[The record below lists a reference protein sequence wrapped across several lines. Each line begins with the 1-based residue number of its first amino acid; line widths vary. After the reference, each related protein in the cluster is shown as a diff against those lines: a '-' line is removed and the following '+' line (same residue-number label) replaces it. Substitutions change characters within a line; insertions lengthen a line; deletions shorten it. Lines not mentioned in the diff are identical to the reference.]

1 MINVRDLIWV
11 LRFPLQEVSDW
22 VSLARPSHLDYGAVA
37 EVSLYV
43 AGGSCEASHSSIQPS
58 AWNKGSRKFT
68 CRKFTCKIL
77 RSPDP
82 CGVGCL
88 EDERR
93 VEKSAEGGIVKL
105 NDWID
110 ETVEVQFV
118 TRGKDGE
125 PQTITGRLESVG
137 DRGLMLYYDDTPRG
151 RVFFYPWHR
160 IEQVE
165 KLD

>member
-1 MINVRDLIWV
+1 M
-11 LRFPLQEVSDW
+11 
-22 VSLARPSHLDYGAVA
+22 VSLARSSQLDYGAVA

-43 AGGSCEASHSSIQPS
+43 AGGSCEVSHSSIHPS
-58 AWNKGSRKFT
+58 AWNRYSRKFIS
-68 CRKFTCKIL
+68 KIP

-82 CGVGCL
+82 CCVGCL

-93 VEKSAEGGIVKL
+93 VEKSTEGGDIVKL

-118 TRGKDGE
+118 TRGEDGE

>member
-1 MINVRDLIWV
+1 VRGIRI
-11 LRFPLQEVSDW
+11 LRTSPFG
-22 VSLARPSHLDYGAVA
+22 Y
-37 EVSLYV
+37 
-43 AGGSCEASHSSIQPS
+43 
-58 AWNKGSRKFT
+58 SRKIG
-68 CRKFTCKIL
+68 CKIL

-93 VEKSAEGGIVKL
+93 VEKSTEGGIVKL

-118 TRGKDGE
+118 TRGEDGE
-125 PQTITGRLESVG
+125 PQTITGSLESVG
-137 DRGLMLYYDDTPRG
+137 DRGLMLYYDETPRG

>member
-1 MINVRDLIWV
+1 MATLAPSCSRPG
-11 LRFPLQEVSDW
+11 RKPCRAMPTC
-22 VSLARPSHLDYGAVA
+22 ARPPTNAAALPSFD
-37 EVSLYV
+37 
-43 AGGSCEASHSSIQPS
+43 SIHPS
-58 AWNKGSRKFT
+58 AWNRNS
-68 CRKFTCKIL
+68 RKFTCKIL

-88 EDERR
+88 GDKRR
-93 VEKSAEGGIVKL
+93 VEKSTEGGIVKL

-118 TRGKDGE
+118 TRGEDGE
-125 PQTITGRLESVG
+125 PQTITGSLESVG

-151 RVFFYPWHR
+151 RVVFYPWHR
-160 IEQVE
+160 IERVE